1 MECDSVPMPG
11 RCEWWRSC
19 ARIFRARLELECV
32 LFAVSVGSWR
42 ARCWRRCRAARR
54 RRRRLTSGGRNCW
67 STRSSPRPTTTA
79 IRPRSPGREIS
90 WKGSNGLAHS
100 TNRTKC
106 ASLVTQLLE
115 KAYDPDFVGWFG
127 CTSPHAAAY
136 HDAIEVEDG
145 FDLIE
150 SIFDIQPGDI
160 VAIRYDDAGC
170 SQLTCGT
177 FTGCTT
183 SGHVAIVAAAP
194 TLRSPVSPLVGGT
207 VQYALPII
215 DSSSTYHGVTDT
227 RYKSDALGADDKG
240 VGRGTMR
247 LYVDSADPE
256 RPIVGYSWS
265 NVAGSLFYPHS
276 KRDLVIGRYRP

>member
-1 MECDSVPMPG
+1 MRSV
-11 RCEWWRSC
+11 C
-19 ARIFRARLELECV
+19 RIGGFVAGAML
-32 LFAVSVGSWR
+32 
-42 ARCWRRCRAARR
+42 AA
-54 RRRRLTSGGRNCW
+54 L
-67 STRSSPRPTTTA
+67 PRGAEAATPAHLGWAQSLVDTIKPA
-79 IRPRSPGREIS
+79 ANDYGDPAQIS

-150 SIFDIQPGDI
+150 SILDIQPGDI

-194 TLRSPVSPLVGGT
+194 TLRSPVSPLVAGT
-207 VQYALPII
+207 IQYALPII

-227 RYKSDALGADDKG
+227 RYKSDALGADDRG